1 MSLIDKELPC
11 PRLIEAMIGIRGNS
25 TDLIGESWTV
35 KKMEQA
41 YTSIYNFGCNFERQ
55 DLKQSNATPN
65 KLRSI
70 KMEPDKVAWL
80 YYQLCHQDSDFL
92 DHLTNLV
99 IEFIPK
105 HILDPC
111 VPEEFKNPKERT
123 SKERHKPMTEQVADK
138 KRQEEHMLEVKKIV
152 SELLEVSDPQE
163 ITRAGLEDFC
173 KSIAEAAQLRIS
185 QSVKRSRSAM
195 WNWMGPCERRRSG
208 PSQSRRSN
216 QAAHNR
222 SINY

>member
-1 MSLIDKELPC
+1 
-11 PRLIEAMIGIRGNS
+11 
-25 TDLIGESWTV
+25 
-35 KKMEQA
+35 
-41 YTSIYNFGCNFERQ
+41 
-55 DLKQSNATPN
+55 
-65 KLRSI
+65 
-70 KMEPDKVAWL
+70 MEPDKVAWL
-80 YYQLCHQDSDFL
+80 SYQLCHQDSDFL

-111 VPEEFKNPKERT
+111 VPEEFKNPKERM

-152 SELLEVSDPQE
+152 SELLEVSDLQE

-195 WNWMGPCERRRSG
+195 WNWISRSQTWKEIKRMISSDTTLIQEHLSMLICMVCACLN
-208 PSQSRRSN
+208 PTVCRITKSMEKQW
-216 QAAHNR
+216 
-222 SINY
+222 INPN